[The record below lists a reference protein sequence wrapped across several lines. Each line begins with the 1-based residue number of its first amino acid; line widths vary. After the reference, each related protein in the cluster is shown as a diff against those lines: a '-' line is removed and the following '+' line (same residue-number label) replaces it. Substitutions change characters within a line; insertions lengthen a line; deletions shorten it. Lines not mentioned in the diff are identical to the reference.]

1 MLKKLFSYL
10 IPINIYKSKSSVSKS
25 IEVTWTNG
33 ELLIDSENTNYSYG
47 SLQRILRIGLRKIGF
62 KTIQSMENIL
72 VLGVAGG
79 SVIKTL
85 VNEIDFRGQITG
97 VEIDKE
103 IITVANSYF
112 QLDQIPNLE
121 IKIQDALD
129 FVLRCKDQYNL
140 IIIDVFEDIEMPSFL
155 FEPYFRDKT
164 LSLLKDN
171 GYILFNTMTLSEADN
186 TRNKEFID
194 GLKNTKFKINSIP
207 RIEIHNELILVQP
220 INHKRLQKS

>member
-62 KTIQSMENIL
+62 NTIQTMDTIL

-85 VNEIDFRGQITG
+85 VNEIHFKGQITG

-103 IITVANSYF
+103 IIEVANSYF

-140 IIIDVFEDIEMPSFL
+140 IIIDVFEDLEMPSFL

-171 GYILFNTMTLSEADN
+171 GYLLFNTMTLSEADN
-186 TRNKEFID
+186 TRNKKFID
-194 GLKNTKFKINSIP
+194 GLKSTKFKINSIP
-207 RIEIHNELILVQP
+207 RIERHNELILVQP
-220 INHKRLQKS
+220 INQKRFQKN

>member
-62 KTIQSMENIL
+62 NTIQTMDTIL

-85 VNEIDFRGQITG
+85 VNEIHFKGQITG

-103 IITVANSYF
+103 II
-112 QLDQIPNLE
+112 
-121 IKIQDALD
+121 
-129 FVLRCKDQYNL
+129 
-140 IIIDVFEDIEMPSFL
+140 
-155 FEPYFRDKT
+155 
-164 LSLLKDN
+164 
-171 GYILFNTMTLSEADN
+171 
-186 TRNKEFID
+186 
-194 GLKNTKFKINSIP
+194 
-207 RIEIHNELILVQP
+207 ELIFEM
-220 INHKRLQKS
+220 

>member
-62 KTIQSMENIL
+62 NTIQSMENIL

-85 VNEIDFRGQITG
+85 VNEIDFKGQITG
-97 VEIDKE
+97 VEIDPA
-103 IITVANSYF
+103 IIEVANSYF
-112 QLDQIPNLE
+112 QLNEIPNLE
-121 IKIQDALD
+121 IHIQDAFD
-129 FVLRCKDQYNL
+129 FVLRCKDRYSL
-140 IIIDVFEDIEMPSFL
+140 IVIDVFEDLQMPNFL
-155 FEPYFRDKT
+155 FETFFINHT
-164 LSLLKDN
+164 ASLLKKN
-171 GYILFNTMTLSEADN
+171 GFILFNTMILNEADN
-186 TRNKEFID
+186 DRNKKFIANFD
-194 GLKNTKFKINSIP
+194 NANFKIYSIP
-207 RIEIHNELILVQP
+207 RIERHNELILIQN
-220 INHKRLQKS
+220 IG

>member
-10 IPINIYKSKSSVSKS
+10 IPINIYKSKSSISKS

-62 KTIQSMENIL
+62 NTIQTMDTIL

-85 VNEIDFRGQITG
+85 VNEIHFKGQITG

-103 IITVANSYF
+103 IIEVANSYF

-140 IIIDVFEDIEMPSFL
+140 IIIDVFEDLEMPSFL

-171 GYILFNTMTLSEADN
+171 GYLLFNTMTLSEADN
-186 TRNKEFID
+186 TRNKKFID
-194 GLKNTKFKINSIP
+194 GLKNTKFKINSIR
-207 RIEIHNELILVQP
+207 RIERHNELILVQP
-220 INHKRLQKS
+220 INQKRFQKN

>member
-62 KTIQSMENIL
+62 NTIQTMDTIL

-85 VNEIDFRGQITG
+85 VNEIHFKGQITG

-103 IITVANSYF
+103 IIEVANSYF

-121 IKIQDALD
+121 IKIQNALD

-140 IIIDVFEDIEMPSFL
+140 IIIDVFEDLQMPSFL

-171 GYILFNTMTLSEADN
+171 GYLLFNTMTLSEADN
-186 TRNKEFID
+186 TRNKKFID

-207 RIEIHNELILVQP
+207 RIERHNELILVQP
-220 INHKRLQKS
+220 INQKRFQKN

>member
-1 MLKKLFSYL
+1 MD
-10 IPINIYKSKSSVSKS
+10 
-25 IEVTWTNG
+25 T
-33 ELLIDSENTNYSYG
+33 
-47 SLQRILRIGLRKIGF
+47 
-62 KTIQSMENIL
+62 IL

-85 VNEIDFRGQITG
+85 VNEIYFKGQITG

-103 IITVANSYF
+103 IIEVANSYF

-140 IIIDVFEDIEMPSFL
+140 IIIDVFEDLQMPSFL

-171 GYILFNTMTLSEADN
+171 GYLLFNTMTLSEADN
-186 TRNKEFID
+186 TRNKKFID

-207 RIEIHNELILVQP
+207 L
-220 INHKRLQKS
+220 S

>member
-10 IPINIYKSKSSVSKS
+10 IPINIYKSKSSISKS

-62 KTIQSMENIL
+62 NTIQTMDTIL

-85 VNEIDFRGQITG
+85 VNEIHFKGQITG

-103 IITVANSYF
+103 IIEVANSYF

-140 IIIDVFEDIEMPSFL
+140 I
-155 FEPYFRDKT
+155 
-164 LSLLKDN
+164 
-171 GYILFNTMTLSEADN
+171 
-186 TRNKEFID
+186 
-194 GLKNTKFKINSIP
+194 
-207 RIEIHNELILVQP
+207 
-220 INHKRLQKS
+220 

>member
-25 IEVTWTNG
+25 IEVTWANG

-62 KTIQSMENIL
+62 NTIKSMENIL

-85 VNEIDFRGQITG
+85 VNEIEFKGQITG
-97 VEIDKE
+97 VEIDKK
-103 IITVANSYF
+103 IIEVANTYF

-121 IKIQDALD
+121 IIIQDALD
-129 FVLRCKDQYNL
+129 FVLRSTTQYNL
-140 IIIDVFEDIEMPSFL
+140 IIIDIFEDMQMPNFL

-164 LSLLKDN
+164 LMLLKDN
-171 GYILFNTMTLSEADN
+171 GYLLFNTMILNETDDS
-186 TRNKEFID
+186 RNKKFID
-194 GLKNTKFKINSIP
+194 SFKNTKFKINSIP
-207 RIEIHNELILVQP
+207 RIERHNELILVQP
-220 INHKRLQKS
+220 FNKKIFNEN

>member
-62 KTIQSMENIL
+62 NTIQTMDTIL

-85 VNEIDFRGQITG
+85 VNEIHFKGQITG

-103 IITVANSYF
+103 IIEVANSYF

-140 IIIDVFEDIEMPSFL
+140 IIIDVFEDLEMPSFL

-171 GYILFNTMTLSEADN
+171 GYLLFNTMTLSEADN
-186 TRNKEFID
+186 TRNKKFID
-194 GLKNTKFKINSIP
+194 GLKK
-207 RIEIHNELILVQP
+207 H
-220 INHKRLQKS
+220 